1 MSASPHRRPAGRR
14 RLALA
19 GAATLVAAGLG
30 AVPLVVKAGAV
41 APADLAH
48 GVLPARDGWAA
59 SGSGTTGGRAAAA
72 ARVFTVSTR
81 AELARALAA
90 GPADAPRIVRV
101 KGLIDASTDDSG
113 KPQSCADYAAGTG
126 YSLDSYLKAYDPAVW
141 GRTKVPSGAQE
152 NARRAAQ
159 ARQAARMV
167 FTVPART
174 TVIGVPG
181 TGAGI
186 TGGSLVV
193 KNADNVIIRNLSLTD
208 VRDCFPQWDP
218 TDGSTGNWNSAYDAV
233 SLRGAT
239 HVWVDHN
246 SFSDLP
252 HPDSAEPVRFGR
264 HYQVHDGALD
274 ITNASDLVTV
284 GYNRFANHDKT
295 MLIGSSDQDTKLRVT
310 LHHNVFQGVV
320 QRAPLARVGRIH
332 LYDNFYDTTASE
344 GYAHSYSVNSRAGA
358 QVVAQN
364 NHWKLSSDRKA
375 SQLFSG
381 DGTGAIAGSGNLVG
395 GAAVDLVAAYNAA
408 NPGRKIKTT
417 VGWKPTLTAGLEPA
431 AGLPKKLAVQAGA
444 GVLTETEG
452 KGPTPS
458 GPAPSA
464 PTPSAPTPS
473 GPAPSRPA
481 GGRTLT
487 VAADGS
493 AAHRSVQA
501 AVDAATAGDT
511 VLVARGTYRETVHV
525 PASKHGLTLKG
536 ATGNA
541 EDVVITY
548 DNASGT
554 PKPGG
559 GTYGTAGSA
568 TATFSANDITVTGV
582 TVENTWQRSAHPGL
596 KDTQAVA
603 LNASGDRQ
611 KYVNSRF
618 IGHQDTVLN
627 WAPSA
632 TGQYRQYFRH
642 CFVAGDVDFV
652 FGNATA
658 VYDRV
663 NITLRDRGAAAGGHN
678 GYLAAPNTDSAKRY
692 GILITDS
699 TISSPAQPR
708 TYYLGRPWHTGP
720 SAVGQLVIRNT
731 SLPAAVKTQGPW
743 TDMGGFSWKSA
754 RFAEYAN
761 TGPGAGTGAGRPQL
775 GPDQAASHTARTY
788 LAGTDGW
795 NPTA

>member
-1 MSASPHRRPAGRR
+1 MSASPHRRPTARR
-14 RLALA
+14 RLALVA
-19 GAATLVAAGLG
+19 VATAAAAGLG
-30 AVPLVVKAGAV
+30 AVPLVMNADAS
-41 APADLAH
+41 AATDLAH

-81 AELARALAA
+81 AELAKALAA

-101 KGLIDASTDDSG
+101 KGLIDANTDDSG
-113 KPQSCADYAAGTG
+113 KPQSCADHAAGTG

-141 GRTKVPSGAQE
+141 GRAKVPSGAQE

-174 TVIGVPG
+174 TVVGVPG

-193 KNADNVIIRNLSLTD
+193 KNSDNVIIRNLSLTD

-246 SFSDLP
+246 SFSDAP
-252 HPDSAEPVRFGR
+252 HPDSANPVRFGR
-264 HYQVHDGALD
+264 EYQVHDGALD

-284 GYNRFANHDKT
+284 GYNTFSNHDKT
-295 MLIGSSDQDTKLRVT
+295 MLIGSSDKDTKLRVT
-310 LHHNVFQGVV
+310 LHHNVFRGIV

-332 LYDNFYDTTASE
+332 LYDNYYDTTKAD

-364 NHWKLSSDRKA
+364 NHWKLSPDRKT
-375 SQLFSG
+375 SQLLSG
-381 DGTGAIAGSGNLVG
+381 DGTGAVAGSGNLVD
-395 GAAVDLVAAYNAA
+395 GAPVDLVAAHNSA
-408 NPGRKIKTT
+408 NPGKKIKAT
-417 VGWKPTLTAGLEPA
+417 VDWRPTLTAGLEPA
-431 AGLPKKLAVQAGA
+431 AGLPAKLAAKAGA
-444 GVLTETEG
+444 GVLTETGG
-452 KGPTPS
+452 KAA
-458 GPAPSA
+458 PAPS
-464 PTPSAPTPS
+464 
-473 GPAPSRPA
+473 GPA
-481 GGRTLT
+481 GGRTLK

-493 AAHRSVQA
+493 AAHRTVQA

-511 VLVARGTYRETVHV
+511 VLVSRGTYRETVNV

-554 PKPGG
+554 PKPDG

-568 TATFSANDITVTGV
+568 TATFSANDVTVTGV
-582 TVENTWQRSAHPGL
+582 TIQNTWERSAHPDIR
-596 KDTQAVA
+596 DTQAVA
-603 LNASGDRQ
+603 VNATGDRQ
-611 KYVNSRF
+611 KYLDSRF

-627 WAPSA
+627 WAPTA

-642 CFVAGDVDFV
+642 CFIAGDVDFV

-663 NITLRDRGAAAGGHN
+663 NITLRDRGAAAGGNN
-678 GYLAAPNTDSAKRY
+678 GYLAAPNTDAAKTY

-699 TISSPAQPR
+699 TISSPARPG
-708 TYYLGRPWHTGP
+708 TYYLGRPWHPGA
-720 SAVGQLVIRNT
+720 SAVGRLVIRNT
-731 SLPAAVKTQGPW
+731 SLPAAVKTEGPW

-761 TGPGAGTGAGRPQL
+761 TGPGAGTGANRPQL
-775 GPDQAASHTARTY
+775 SSAQAAAHTARAY

-795 NPTA
+795 NPTG

>member
-1 MSASPHRRPAGRR
+1 MTASAHRRLTGRR

-30 AVPLVVKAGAV
+30 AVPLVAKADAV

-48 GVLPARDGWAA
+48 GVPAARDGWAA
-59 SGSGTTGGRAAAA
+59 SGSGTTGGRAADAA
-72 ARVFTVSTR
+72 HVFTVSTR
-81 AELARALAA
+81 AELVRALAA
-90 GPADAPRIVRV
+90 SPAGAPRIVRV
-101 KGLIDASTDDSG
+101 KGLIDADTDDSG
-113 KPQSCADYAAGTG
+113 KPQSCADHAAGTG

-141 GRTKVPSGAQE
+141 GRAKVPSGTQE

-174 TVIGVPG
+174 TLIGVPG

-246 SFSDLP
+246 SFSDAP
-252 HPDSAEPVRFGR
+252 HPDSANPVRFGR
-264 HYQVHDGALD
+264 EYQVHDGALD

-284 GYNRFANHDKT
+284 GYNTFSNHDKT
-295 MLIGSSDQDTKLRVT
+295 MLIGSSDKDTKLRVT
-310 LHHNVFQGVV
+310 LHHNVFRGIV
-320 QRAPLARVGRIH
+320 QRAPLARVGQIH
-332 LYDNFYDTTASE
+332 LYDNYYDTTASE

-364 NHWKLSSDRKA
+364 NYWKLSSDRKI
-375 SQLFSG
+375 SQLLSG

-395 GAAVDLVAAYNAA
+395 GAPVDLVAAHNSAD
-408 NPGRKIKTT
+408 PGKKIKTT
-417 VGWKPTLTAGLEPA
+417 VGWRPTLTAGLEPA
-431 AGLPKKLAVQAGA
+431 AGLPAKLTGRAGKAGA
-444 GVLTETEG
+444 GVLTETGG
-452 KGPTPS
+452 K

-464 PTPSAPTPS
+464 PTPS
-473 GPAPSRPA
+473 GPA

-501 AVDAATAGDT
+501 AVDAASAGDT
-511 VLVARGTYRETVHV
+511 VLVSRGTYRETVNV

-582 TVENTWQRSAHPGL
+582 TVENTWERSAHPDVR
-596 KDTQAVA
+596 DTQAVA
-603 LNASGDRQ
+603 VNASGDRQ
-611 KYVNSRF
+611 KYLNSRF

-627 WAPSA
+627 WAPTA

-642 CFVAGDVDFV
+642 CFIAGDVDFV

-658 VYDRV
+658 VYDHV
-663 NITLRDRGAAAGGHN
+663 NITLRDRGAAAGGLG
-678 GYLAAPNTDSAKRY
+678 GYLAAPNTDAAKPY

-699 TISSPAQPR
+699 TISSPARPG
-708 TYYLGRPWHTGP
+708 TYYLGRPWHPGA

-731 SLPAAVKTQGPW
+731 SLPAAVKTEGPW

-761 TGPGAGTGAGRPQL
+761 TGPGAGTGANRPQL
-775 GPDQAASHTARTY
+775 APDRAAAHTARAY

-795 NPTA
+795 NPTD

>member
-1 MSASPHRRPAGRR
+1 MSASPHRRPTARR

-19 GAATLVAAGLG
+19 GAATVVAAGLG
-30 AVPLVVKAGAV
+30 AVPLIVHAGAA
-41 APADLAH
+41 APPGLDR

-59 SGSGTTGGRAAAA
+59 SGAGTTGGRAADA

-81 AELARALAA
+81 AALAKALTA
-90 GPADAPRIVRV
+90 GPAGAPRIIRV
-101 KGLIDASTDDSG
+101 KGMIDANTDDSG
-113 KPQSCADYAAGTG
+113 RPLTCDDYAKDTG
-126 YSLDSYLKAYDPAVW
+126 YSLDAYLRAYDPGTW
-141 GRTKVPSGAQE
+141 GRTRLPAGPQE
-152 NARRAAQ
+152 NARKAAQ

-218 TDGSTGNWNSAYDAV
+218 TDGSTGNWNSAHDAV

-246 SFSDLP
+246 SFSDSP
-252 HPDSAEPVRFGR
+252 HHDAASPSHFGR
-264 HYQVHDGALD
+264 KYQVHDGALD

-284 GYNRFANHDKT
+284 GYNTFAAHDKT
-295 MLIGSSDQDTKLRVT
+295 MLIGSSDEDTKLRVT
-310 LHHNVFQGVV
+310 LHHNVFRGVV

-332 LYDNFYDTTASE
+332 LYDNLYDTAERE
-344 GYAHSYSVNSRAGA
+344 GYAHSYSISSRAGA
-358 QVVAQN
+358 QVVAEN
-364 NHWKLSSDRKA
+364 NHWRLSPDREV
-375 SQLFSG
+375 SQLLVG
-381 DGTGAIAGSGNLVG
+381 DGTGAVAGRGNLVDG
-395 GAAVDLVAAYNAA
+395 KPADPVAAYNAA
-408 NPGRKIKTT
+408 RPGKKIKTSVSWT
-417 VGWKPTLTAGLEPA
+417 PTLSAGLEPA
-431 AGLPKKLAVQAGA
+431 AGLPAKLAAKAGA
-444 GVLTETEG
+444 GVLTETG
-452 KGPTPS
+452 SAPA
-458 GPAPSA
+458 PAPSA
-464 PTPSAPTPS
+464 PRPSPS
-473 GPAPSRPA
+473 VPAPSGA
-481 GGRTLT
+481 VGRTLT

-493 AAHRSVQA
+493 ARYRSVQS
-501 AVDAATAGDT
+501 AVDAAAPGDT
-511 VLVARGTYRETVHV
+511 VLVARGTYRETVDV
-525 PASKHGLTLKG
+525 PAAKHGLTLKG

-568 TATFSANDITVTGV
+568 TASFAANDLTVTGV
-582 TVENTWQRSAHPGL
+582 TVQNTWERSAHPGTR
-596 KDTQAVA
+596 DTQAVA
-603 LNASGDRQ
+603 VNASGDRQ
-611 KYVNSRF
+611 QYLNARF

-627 WAPSA
+627 WAPRA
-632 TGQYRQYFRH
+632 TGRYRQYFRH
-642 CFVAGDVDFV
+642 CFIAGDVDFV

-663 NITLRDRGAAAGGHN
+663 NITLRDRGAAPGGTN
-678 GYLAAPNTDSAKRY
+678 GYLAAPNTDAAQPY

-699 TISSPAQPR
+699 TVSSPAAAG
-708 TYYLGRPWHTGP
+708 TYFLGRPWHPGA
-720 SAVGQLVIRNT
+720 SAVGRLVIRGT
-731 SLPAAVKTQGPW
+731 SLPAAVKSATPW
-743 TDMGGFSWKSA
+743 TDMGGFSWRSA

-761 TGPGAGTGAGRPQL
+761 TGPGAGTGPDRPQL
-775 GPDQAASHTARTY
+775 TAGQAAGHTARTY
-788 LAGTDGW
+788 LAGADGW
-795 NPTA
+795 NPVG

>member
-1 MSASPHRRPAGRR
+1 MSAAPHRRPTGRR

-19 GAATLVAAGLG
+19 GAGTLVAAGLG
-30 AVPLVVKAGAV
+30 AVPLVVKADAV

-59 SGSGTTGGRAAAA
+59 SGSGTTGGSAADAA
-72 ARVFTVSTR
+72 QVFTVSTR

-90 GPADAPRIVRV
+90 GPAGAPRIVRV
-101 KGLIDASTDDSG
+101 KGLIDANTDDSG
-113 KPQSCADYAAGTG
+113 KPQSCADHAAGTG

-141 GRTKVPSGAQE
+141 GRAKVPSGAQE
-152 NARRAAQ
+152 DARRAAQ

-246 SFSDLP
+246 TFSDAP
-252 HPDSAEPVRFGR
+252 HPDSANPVRFGR
-264 HYQVHDGALD
+264 EYQVHDGALD
-274 ITNASDLVTV
+274 ITNSSDLVTV
-284 GYNRFANHDKT
+284 GYNTFSNHDKT
-295 MLIGSSDQDTKLRVT
+295 MLIGSSDKDTKLRVT
-310 LHHNVFQGVV
+310 LHHNVFRGIV
-320 QRAPLARVGRIH
+320 QRAPLARVGQIH
-332 LYDNFYDTTASE
+332 LYDNYYDTTESE

-364 NHWKLSSDRKA
+364 NYWKLSPDRKT
-375 SQLFSG
+375 SQLLSG

-395 GAAVDLVAAYNAA
+395 GAPVDLVAAHNSA
-408 NPGRKIKTT
+408 NPGKKIKTA
-417 VGWKPTLTAGLEPA
+417 VGWRPTLTAGLEPA
-431 AGLPKKLAVQAGA
+431 AGLPAKLAAKAGA
-444 GVLTETEG
+444 GVLTETGG
-452 KGPTPS
+452 KAA
-458 GPAPSA
+458 PAPS
-464 PTPSAPTPS
+464 
-473 GPAPSRPA
+473 GPA

-511 VLVARGTYRETVHV
+511 VLVSRGTYRETVNV

-582 TVENTWQRSAHPGL
+582 TVENTWERSAHPDVR
-596 KDTQAVA
+596 DTQAVA
-603 LNASGDRQ
+603 VNASGDRQ
-611 KYVNSRF
+611 RYLNSRF

-642 CFVAGDVDFV
+642 CFIAGDVDFV

-658 VYDRV
+658 VYDQV

-678 GYLAAPNTDSAKRY
+678 GYLAAPNTDAAKPY

-699 TISSPAQPR
+699 TISSPARPG
-708 TYYLGRPWHTGP
+708 TYYLGRPWHPGP

-731 SLPAAVKTQGPW
+731 SLPAAVKTEGPW

-761 TGPGAGTGAGRPQL
+761 TGPGAGTGANRPQL
-775 GPDQAASHTARTY
+775 APDRATAHTARAY
-788 LAGTDGW
+788 LAGTDDW
-795 NPTA
+795 NPTD

>member
-1 MSASPHRRPAGRR
+1 MSASPHRRPTGRR

-30 AVPLVVKAGAV
+30 AVPLVVRADAV

-59 SGSGTTGGRAAAA
+59 SGSGTIGGRAADTAH
-72 ARVFTVSTR
+72 VFTVSTR
-81 AELARALAA
+81 AELVRALSA
-90 GPADAPRIVRV
+90 GPAGAPRIIRV
-101 KGLIDASTDDSG
+101 KGLIHADADDSG
-113 KPQSCADYAAGTG
+113 KPQSCADHAAGTG

-141 GRTKVPSGAQE
+141 GRAKVPSGAQE
-152 NARRAAQ
+152 DARKAAQ

-246 SFSDLP
+246 SFSDAP
-252 HPDSAEPVRFGR
+252 HPDAANPVRFGR
-264 HYQVHDGALD
+264 EYQVHDGALD

-284 GYNRFANHDKT
+284 GYNMFSNHDKT
-295 MLIGSSDQDTKLRVT
+295 MLIGSSDKDTGLRVT
-310 LHHNVFQGVV
+310 LHHNVFRGIV

-332 LYDNFYDTTASE
+332 LYDNYYDTTPSE

-364 NHWKLSSDRKA
+364 NYWKLSSDRKT
-375 SQLFSG
+375 SQLLTG

-395 GAAVDLVAAYNAA
+395 GAPVDLVAAHNAA
-408 NPGRKIKTT
+408 GSGKKIKTA
-417 VGWKPTLTAGLEPA
+417 VDWRPTLTAGLEPA
-431 AGLPKKLAVQAGA
+431 AGLPAKLAGTPGKPGKAGA
-444 GVLTETEG
+444 GVLTETGG
-452 KGPTPS
+452 K

-464 PTPSAPTPS
+464 PAPSAPAPS
-473 GPAPSRPA
+473 GRA

-511 VLVARGTYRETVHV
+511 VLVARGTYRETVNV
-525 PASKHGLTLKG
+525 PASKGGLTLKG

-568 TATFSANDITVTGV
+568 TATFAANDITVTGV
-582 TVENTWQRSAHPGL
+582 TVENTWERSAHPDV

-611 KYVNSRF
+611 KYLNSRF

-642 CFVAGDVDFV
+642 CFIAGDVDFV

-658 VYDRV
+658 VYDHV
-663 NITLRDRGAAAGGHN
+663 NITLRDRGAAAGGLG
-678 GYLAAPNTDSAKRY
+678 GYLAAPNTDAAKPY

-699 TISSPAQPR
+699 TISSPARPG
-708 TYYLGRPWHTGP
+708 TYYLGRPWHPGA

-731 SLPAAVKTQGPW
+731 SLPAAVKTEGPW

-761 TGPGAGTGAGRPQL
+761 TGPGAGTGANRPQL
-775 GPDQAASHTARTY
+775 GADRAAVHTARAY

-795 NPTA
+795 NPTG

>member
-1 MSASPHRRPAGRR
+1 MSASPHRRPTGRR
-14 RLALA
+14 RLALV
-19 GAATLVAAGLG
+19 GAAALVAAGLG
-30 AVPLVVKAGAV
+30 AVPLVVKADAV

-101 KGLIDASTDDSG
+101 KGLIDAGTDDSG

-126 YSLDSYLKAYDPAVW
+126 YSLDAYLKAYDPAVW

-152 NARRAAQ
+152 NARRTAQ

-246 SFSDLP
+246 SFSDAP
-252 HPDSAEPVRFGR
+252 HPDSANPVRFGR
-264 HYQVHDGALD
+264 EYQVHDGALD

-284 GYNRFANHDKT
+284 GYNTFRNHDKT
-295 MLIGSSDQDTKLRVT
+295 MLIGSSDKDTKLRVT
-310 LHHNVFQGVV
+310 LHHNVFQGIV
-320 QRAPLARVGRIH
+320 QRAPLARVGQIH
-332 LYDNFYDTTASE
+332 LYDNYYDTTASE
-344 GYAHSYSVNSRAGA
+344 GYTHSYSVNSRAGA

-364 NHWKLSSDRKA
+364 NHWKLSSDRKT

-381 DGTGAIAGSGNLVG
+381 DGTGAVAGSGNLVDG
-395 GAAVDLVAAYNAA
+395 VPVDLVAAHNSA
-408 NPGRKIKTT
+408 NPGKKIKTT
-417 VGWKPTLTAGLEPA
+417 VGWRPTLTAGLEPA
-431 AGLPKKLAVQAGA
+431 AGLPAKLAAEAGA
-444 GVLTETEG
+444 GVLTETGG
-452 KGPTPS
+452 KGPAPTRPAPT
-458 GPAPSA
+458 GPAP
-464 PTPSAPTPS
+464 T
-473 GPAPSRPA
+473 GPV

-511 VLVARGTYRETVHV
+511 VLVARGTYRETVNV
-525 PASKHGLTLKG
+525 PNSKHGLTLKG

-568 TATFSANDITVTGV
+568 TATFSANDITVTGI
-582 TVENTWQRSAHPGL
+582 TVENTWERSAHPDVR
-596 KDTQAVA
+596 DTQAVA
-603 LNASGDRQ
+603 VNASGDRQ
-611 KYVNSRF
+611 RYLNSRF

-642 CFVAGDVDFV
+642 CFIAGDVDFV

-658 VYDRV
+658 VYDHV
-663 NITLRDRGAAAGGHN
+663 NITLRDRGAAAGGLG
-678 GYLAAPNTDSAKRY
+678 GYLAAPNTDVAKPY

-699 TISSPAQPR
+699 TISSPARPG
-708 TYYLGRPWHTGP
+708 TYYLGRPWHPGA

-731 SLPAAVKTQGPW
+731 SLPAAVKTDGPW

-761 TGPGAGTGAGRPQL
+761 TGPGAGTGANRPQL
-775 GPDQAASHTARTY
+775 GPDRAATHTARAY

-795 NPTA
+795 NPTG

>member
-1 MSASPHRRPAGRR
+1 MSASPHRRPTGRR

-30 AVPLVVKAGAV
+30 AVPLVVKADAV

-59 SGSGTTGGRAAAA
+59 SGSGTTGGRAAPAT
-72 ARVFTVSTR
+72 RVFTVSTR

-101 KGLIDASTDDSG
+101 KGLIDAGTDDSG

-141 GRTKVPSGAQE
+141 GRAKVPSGAQE

-218 TDGSTGNWNSAYDAV
+218 TDGSAGNWNSAYDAV

-246 SFSDLP
+246 SFSDAP
-252 HPDSAEPVRFGR
+252 HPDSANPVRFGR
-264 HYQVHDGALD
+264 EYQVHDGALD

-284 GYNRFANHDKT
+284 GYNTFSNHDKT
-295 MLIGSSDQDTKLRVT
+295 MLIGSSDKDTKLRVT
-310 LHHNVFQGVV
+310 LHHNVFRGIV
-320 QRAPLARVGRIH
+320 QRAPLARVGQIH
-332 LYDNFYDTTASE
+332 PYDNYYDTTASE

-358 QVVAQN
+358 RVVAQN
-364 NHWKLSSDRKA
+364 NYWKLSSDRKA
-375 SQLFSG
+375 SQLLSG

-395 GAAVDLVAAYNAA
+395 GAPVDLVAVHNSA
-408 NPGRKIKTT
+408 NPGKKIKTA
-417 VGWKPTLTAGLEPA
+417 VGWRPTLTAGLEPA
-431 AGLPKKLAVQAGA
+431 AGLPAKLAAKAGA
-444 GVLTETEG
+444 GVLTETGG
-452 KGPTPS
+452 KAA
-458 GPAPSA
+458 PAPS
-464 PTPSAPTPS
+464 
-473 GPAPSRPA
+473 GPA

-511 VLVARGTYRETVHV
+511 VLVARGTYRETVNV
-525 PASKHGLTLKG
+525 PASKHGLILKG

-554 PKPGG
+554 PKPGDG
-559 GTYGTAGSA
+559 MYGTAGSA
-568 TATFSANDITVTGV
+568 TATFSA
-582 TVENTWQRSAHPGL
+582 
-596 KDTQAVA
+596 
-603 LNASGDRQ
+603 
-611 KYVNSRF
+611 
-618 IGHQDTVLN
+618 
-627 WAPSA
+627 
-632 TGQYRQYFRH
+632 
-642 CFVAGDVDFV
+642 V

-658 VYDRV
+658 VYDHV
-663 NITLRDRGAAAGGHN
+663 NITLRDRGAAAGGQ
-678 GYLAAPNTDSAKRY
+678 GGCLAAPSTDAATLY

-699 TISSPAQPR
+699 TISSPARPG
-708 TYYLGRPWHTGP
+708 TYHLGRPWHPGA
-720 SAVGQLVIRNT
+720 SAVGQLVIRKSN
-731 SLPAAVKTQGPW
+731 LPAAVKTEGPW
-743 TDMGGFSWKSA
+743 TDMGGFSWTSA

-761 TGPGAGTGAGRPQL
+761 TGPGPGAGANRPQL
-775 GPDQAASHTARTY
+775 GPDHAAAHTARAH

-795 NPTA
+795 NPTG

>member
-1 MSASPHRRPAGRR
+1 MSASPHRRPVGRR
-14 RLALA
+14 RLALV
-19 GAATLVAAGLG
+19 AAAALVAAGLG
-30 AVPLVVKAGAV
+30 AVPLVVKADAV

-101 KGLIDASTDDSG
+101 KGLIDAGTDDNG

-126 YSLDSYLKAYDPAVW
+126 YSLDAYLKAYDPAVW

-246 SFSDLP
+246 SFSDDP
-252 HPDSAEPVRFGR
+252 HPDSGNPVRFGR
-264 HYQVHDGALD
+264 EYQVHDGALD

-284 GYNRFANHDKT
+284 GYNTFANHDKT
-295 MLIGSSDQDTKLRVT
+295 MLIGSSDKDTKLRVT
-310 LHHNVFQGVV
+310 LHHNVFRGIV
-320 QRAPLARVGRIH
+320 QRAPLARVGQIH
-332 LYDNFYDTTASE
+332 LYDNSYDTTESE
-344 GYAHSYSVNSRAGA
+344 GYEHSYSINSRAGA

-364 NHWKLSSDRKA
+364 NHWKLSSDRKT
-375 SQLFSG
+375 SDLLSG
-381 DGTGAIAGSGNLVG
+381 DGTGAIAGSGNLVD
-395 GAAVDLVAAYNAA
+395 GALVDLVAAHNSA
-408 NPGRKIKTT
+408 NPKKKIKTT
-417 VGWKPTLTAGLEPA
+417 VDWRPTLTAGLEPA
-431 AGLPKKLAVQAGA
+431 AGLPAKLAAKAGA
-444 GVLTETEG
+444 GILTETGG
-452 KGPTPS
+452 KAA
-458 GPAPSA
+458 PAPS
-464 PTPSAPTPS
+464 
-473 GPAPSRPA
+473 GPA

-493 AAHRSVQA
+493 AAHRTVQS
-501 AVDAATAGDT
+501 AVDAATTGDT
-511 VLVARGTYRETVHV
+511 VLVARGTYRETVNV

-568 TATFSANDITVTGV
+568 TATFSANDLTVTGV
-582 TVENTWQRSAHPGL
+582 TFENTWQRAAHPEVQ
-596 KDTQAVA
+596 DTQAVA
-603 LNASGDRQ
+603 VNASGDRQ
-611 KYVNSRF
+611 KYLNSRF
-618 IGHQDTVLN
+618 LGHQDTVLN

-642 CFVAGDVDFV
+642 CFIAGDVDFL

-658 VYDRV
+658 VYDHV
-663 NITLRDRGAAAGGHN
+663 NITLRDRGTAAGGTG
-678 GYLAAPNTDSAKRY
+678 GYLAAPNTDAAKPY

-699 TISSPAQPR
+699 TISSPARPG
-708 TYYLGRPWHTGP
+708 TYYLGRPWHPGA

-731 SLPAAVKTQGPW
+731 SLPAAVKTEGPW

-761 TGPGAGTGAGRPQL
+761 TGPGAGSGANRPQL
-775 GPDQAASHTARTY
+775 SPERAAAHTARAY

-795 NPTA
+795 NPTG

>member
-1 MSASPHRRPAGRR
+1 MSASPHRRPTGRR
-14 RLALA
+14 RLALV

-30 AVPLVVKAGAV
+30 AVPLVVTADAV
-41 APADLAH
+41 VPADLAH
-48 GVLPARDGWAA
+48 EVLPVRDGWAA

-81 AELARALAA
+81 AELAKALAA

-101 KGLIDASTDDSG
+101 KGLIDAGTDDSG
-113 KPQSCADYAAGTG
+113 RPQSCADYAAGTG

-141 GRTKVPSGAQE
+141 GRAKVPSGAQE

-246 SFSDLP
+246 SFSDDP
-252 HPDSAEPVRFGR
+252 HPDSGNPVRFGR
-264 HYQVHDGALD
+264 EYQVHDGALD

-284 GYNRFANHDKT
+284 GYNTFSNHDKT
-295 MLIGSSDQDTKLRVT
+295 MLIGSSDKDTKLRVT
-310 LHHNVFQGVV
+310 LHHNVFRGIV

-332 LYDNFYDTTASE
+332 LYDNFYDTTESE

-364 NHWKLSSDRKA
+364 NHWKLSSDRKT
-375 SQLFSG
+375 SQLLGG

-395 GAAVDLVAAYNAA
+395 GAPVDLVAAHNSA
-408 NPGRKIKTT
+408 NPGKKIKTT
-417 VGWKPTLTAGLEPA
+417 VDWRPTLTAGLEPA
-431 AGLPKKLAVQAGA
+431 AGLPAKLAAKAGA
-444 GVLTETEG
+444 GVLAETGG
-452 KGPTPS
+452 KQAAPS
-458 GPAPSA
+458 G
-464 PTPSAPTPS
+464 
-473 GPAPSRPA
+473 PA

-511 VLVARGTYRETVHV
+511 VLVARGTYRETVNV

-582 TVENTWQRSAHPGL
+582 TLENTWERSAHPDVR
-596 KDTQAVA
+596 DTQAVA
-603 LNASGDRQ
+603 VNASGDRQ
-611 KYVNSRF
+611 QYLNSRF
-618 IGHQDTVLN
+618 VGHQDTVLN

-642 CFVAGDVDFV
+642 CFIAGDVDFV

-658 VYDRV
+658 VYDHV
-663 NITLRDRGAAAGGHN
+663 NITLRDRGAEAGGLG
-678 GYLAAPNTDSAKRY
+678 GYLAAPNTDAAKPY

-699 TISSPAQPR
+699 TIGSPARPG
-708 TYYLGRPWHTGP
+708 TYYLGRPWHPGP
-720 SAVGQLVIRNT
+720 SAVGRLVIRNT
-731 SLPAAVKTQGPW
+731 SLPAAVKTEGPW

-761 TGPGAGTGAGRPQL
+761 TGPGAGTGANRPQL
-775 GPDQAASHTARTY
+775 GADQAAAHTARAY

-795 NPTA
+795 NPTD

>member
-1 MSASPHRRPAGRR
+1 MSASPHRRPTRRR
-14 RLALA
+14 RLVLV

-30 AVPLVVKAGAV
+30 AVPLVVKADAV

-59 SGSGTTGGRAAAA
+59 NGSGTTGGRAAAA

-101 KGLIDASTDDSG
+101 KGLIDANTDDSG
-113 KPQSCADYAAGTG
+113 KPQSCGDYAAGTG

-141 GRTKVPSGAQE
+141 GRAKVPSGAQE
-152 NARRAAQ
+152 NARRTAQ

-167 FTVPART
+167 FTVPAQT

-186 TGGSLVV
+186 TGGSLMV
-193 KNADNVIIRNLSLTD
+193 KNVDNVIIRNLSLTD

-246 SFSDLP
+246 SFSDAP
-252 HPDSAEPVRFGR
+252 HPDSANPVRFGR
-264 HYQVHDGALD
+264 AYQVHDGALD

-284 GYNRFANHDKT
+284 GYNTFSNHDKT
-295 MLIGSSDQDTKLRVT
+295 MLIGSSDKDTKLRVT
-310 LHHNVFQGVV
+310 LHHNVFQGIV
-320 QRAPLARVGRIH
+320 QRAPLARVGQIH
-332 LYDNFYDTTASE
+332 LYDNYYDTTASE

-364 NHWKLSSDRKA
+364 NYWKLSSDRKT
-375 SQLFSG
+375 SQLLSG

-395 GAAVDLVAAYNAA
+395 GAPVDLVAAHNSA
-408 NPGRKIKTT
+408 NPGKKIKTT
-417 VGWKPTLTAGLEPA
+417 VGWRPTLTAGLEPA
-431 AGLPKKLAVQAGA
+431 AGLPAKLAGKAGA
-444 GVLTETEG
+444 GVLTETGG
-452 KGPTPS
+452 KAA
-458 GPAPSA
+458 PAPS
-464 PTPSAPTPS
+464 
-473 GPAPSRPA
+473 GPA

-511 VLVARGTYRETVHV
+511 VLVARGTYRETVNV

-554 PKPGG
+554 PKAGG

-582 TVENTWQRSAHPGL
+582 TVENTWERSAHPDVR
-596 KDTQAVA
+596 DTQAVA
-603 LNASGDRQ
+603 VNASGDRQ
-611 KYVNSRF
+611 KYLDSRF

-642 CFVAGDVDFV
+642 CFIAGDVDFV

-658 VYDRV
+658 VYDHV
-663 NITLRDRGAAAGGHN
+663 NITLLDRGAAAGGLG
-678 GYLAAPNTDSAKRY
+678 GYLAAPNTDAAKPY

-699 TISSPAQPR
+699 TISSPARPG
-708 TYYLGRPWHTGP
+708 TYYLGRPWHPGA

-731 SLPAAVKTQGPW
+731 SLPAAVKTEGPW

-761 TGPGAGTGAGRPQL
+761 TGPGAGAGANRPQL
-775 GPDQAASHTARTY
+775 GPDQAAAHTARAY

-795 NPTA
+795 DPTD

>member
-1 MSASPHRRPAGRR
+1 MHLVPRSHPHVRFPHRRATGRR
-14 RLALA
+14 RLVLA

-30 AVPLVVKAGAV
+30 AVPLVVKADAV

-59 SGSGTTGGRAAAA
+59 SGSGTTGGRDAAA

-81 AELARALAA
+81 AELAKALAA
-90 GPADAPRIVRV
+90 TPADAPRIVRV
-101 KGLIDASTDDSG
+101 KGLIDANTDDNG
-113 KPQSCADYAAGTG
+113 KRQNCADYAAGTG

-141 GRTKVPSGAQE
+141 GRTKLPSGAQE

-159 ARQAARMV
+159 AKQAARMV

-193 KNADNVIIRNLSLTD
+193 KNADNVIIRNLALTD

-252 HPDSAEPVRFGR
+252 HPDSADPVRFGR

-284 GYNRFANHDKT
+284 GYNRFAHHDKT

-332 LYDNFYDTTASE
+332 LYDNYYDTTASE

-358 QVVAQN
+358 QVIAQN
-364 NHWKLSSDRKA
+364 NHWKLSSDRKT

-395 GAAVDLVAAYNAA
+395 GAPADLVAAYNAA
-408 NPGRKIKTT
+408 HPGKKIKTT

-431 AGLPKKLAVQAGA
+431 AGLPKKLAATAGA
-444 GVLTETEG
+444 GVLTETG
-452 KGPTPS
+452 GQGPTPS
-458 GPAPSA
+458 ASAPSA
-464 PTPSAPTPS
+464 
-473 GPAPSRPA
+473 PAPSRPT

-493 AAHRSVQA
+493 AAHRSVQS
-501 AVDAATAGDT
+501 AVDAAAAGDT
-511 VLVARGTYRETVHV
+511 VLVARGTYRETVNV
-525 PASKHGLTLKG
+525 PASKRGLTLKG

-582 TVENTWQRSAHPGL
+582 TVENTWQRSAHPGV

-611 KYVNSRF
+611 QYLNSRF

-658 VYDRV
+658 VYDHV
-663 NITLRDRGAAAGGHN
+663 NITLRDRGAAAAATTATSPHRTPTRPSRTGSSSPTARS
-678 GYLAAPNTDSAKRY
+678 AAPPSPGPTTSAAPGTPVRAR
-692 GILITDS
+692 S
-699 TISSPAQPR
+699 ASWSSATRACPR
-708 TYYLGRPWHTGP
+708 P
-720 SAVGQLVIRNT
+720 
-731 SLPAAVKTQGPW
+731 
-743 TDMGGFSWKSA
+743 
-754 RFAEYAN
+754 
-761 TGPGAGTGAGRPQL
+761 
-775 GPDQAASHTARTY
+775 
-788 LAGTDGW
+788 
-795 NPTA
+795 

>member
-1 MSASPHRRPAGRR
+1 MSASPHRRPTGRR

-30 AVPLVVKAGAV
+30 AVPLVVKADAV

-59 SGSGTTGGRAAAA
+59 SGSGTTGGRAADAA
-72 ARVFTVSTR
+72 HVFTVSTR

-101 KGLIDASTDDSG
+101 KGLIDAGTDDNG
-113 KPQSCADYAAGTG
+113 KPQSCADHAAGTG
-126 YSLDSYLKAYDPAVW
+126 YALESYLKAYDPAVW
-141 GRTKVPSGAQE
+141 GRAKVPSGAQE
-152 NARRAAQ
+152 DARRAAQ

-246 SFSDLP
+246 SFSDAP
-252 HPDSAEPVRFGR
+252 HPDSANPVRFGR
-264 HYQVHDGALD
+264 EYQVHDGALD

-284 GYNRFANHDKT
+284 GYNTFSNHDKT
-295 MLIGSSDQDTKLRVT
+295 MLIGSSDKDTKLRVT
-310 LHHNVFQGVV
+310 LHHNVFRGIV
-320 QRAPLARVGRIH
+320 QRAPLARVGQIH
-332 LYDNFYDTTASE
+332 LYDNYYDTTASE
-344 GYAHSYSVNSRAGA
+344 GYAHSYSINSRAGA

-364 NHWKLSSDRKA
+364 NYWSLSSDRKT
-375 SQLFSG
+375 SQLLSG

-395 GAAVDLVAAYNAA
+395 GAPVDLVAAHNSAS
-408 NPGRKIKTT
+408 PGKKIKTT
-417 VGWKPTLTAGLEPA
+417 VDWRPTLTAGLEPA
-431 AGLPKKLAVQAGA
+431 AGLPAKLAGTAGKSGKAGA
-444 GVLTETEG
+444 GVLTETGG
-452 KGPTPS
+452 KAA
-458 GPAPSA
+458 PAPS
-464 PTPSAPTPS
+464 
-473 GPAPSRPA
+473 GPA

-501 AVDAATAGDT
+501 AIDAATAGDT
-511 VLVARGTYRETVHV
+511 VLVARGTYRETVNV

-536 ATGNA
+536 ATGHA

-568 TATFSANDITVTGV
+568 TATFSAHDITVTGV
-582 TVENTWQRSAHPGL
+582 TVENTWERSAHPDVR
-596 KDTQAVA
+596 DTQAVA
-603 LNASGDRQ
+603 VNASGDRQ
-611 KYVNSRF
+611 KYLNSRF

-642 CFVAGDVDFV
+642 CFIAGDVDFV

-658 VYDRV
+658 VYDHV
-663 NITLRDRGAAAGGHN
+663 NITLRDRGAVAGGLG
-678 GYLAAPNTDSAKRY
+678 GYLAAPNTDAAKPY

-699 TISSPAQPR
+699 TISSPARPG
-708 TYYLGRPWHTGP
+708 TYYLGRPWHPGA

-731 SLPAAVKTQGPW
+731 SLPAAVKTEGPW

-761 TGPGAGTGAGRPQL
+761 TGPGAGTGANRPQL
-775 GPDQAASHTARTY
+775 GADQAASHTARAY
-788 LAGTDGW
+788 LAGTDDW
-795 NPTA
+795 NPTD

>member
-1 MSASPHRRPAGRR
+1 M
-14 RLALA
+14 
-19 GAATLVAAGLG
+19 
-30 AVPLVVKAGAV
+30 

-59 SGSGTTGGRAAAA
+59 SGSGTTGGAAADA
-72 ARVFTVSTR
+72 AHVFTVSTR
-81 AELARALAA
+81 AELVRALSA
-90 GPADAPRIVRV
+90 GPAGAPRIIRV
-101 KGLIDASTDDSG
+101 KGLIHADADDSG
-113 KPQSCADYAAGTG
+113 KPQSCADHAAGTG

-141 GRTKVPSGAQE
+141 GRAKVPSGAQE
-152 NARRAAQ
+152 DARRAAQ

-246 SFSDLP
+246 SFSDAP
-252 HPDSAEPVRFGR
+252 HPDSANPVRFGR
-264 HYQVHDGALD
+264 EYQVHDGALD

-284 GYNRFANHDKT
+284 GYNSFSNHDKT
-295 MLIGSSDQDTKLRVT
+295 MLIGSSDKDTKLRVT
-310 LHHNVFQGVV
+310 LHHNVFRGIV
-320 QRAPLARVGRIH
+320 QRAPLARVGQIH
-332 LYDNFYDTTASE
+332 LYDNSYDTTPSE
-344 GYAHSYSVNSRAGA
+344 GYAHSYSINSRAGA

-364 NHWKLSSDRKA
+364 NHWKLSSDRKT
-375 SQLFSG
+375 SQLLTG

-395 GAAVDLVAAYNAA
+395 GAPVDLVAAHNSAG
-408 NPGRKIKTT
+408 PGKKIKTT
-417 VGWKPTLTAGLEPA
+417 VDWRPTLTAGLEPA
-431 AGLPKKLAVQAGA
+431 AGLPAKLAAKAGA
-444 GVLTETEG
+444 GILTETGG
-452 KGPTPS
+452 K
-458 GPAPSA
+458 AA
-464 PTPSAPTPS
+464 PTPSS
-473 GPAPSRPA
+473 PA

-511 VLVARGTYRETVHV
+511 VLVSRGTYRETVNV

-582 TVENTWQRSAHPGL
+582 TVENTWERSAHPDVR
-596 KDTQAVA
+596 DTQAVA
-603 LNASGDRQ
+603 VNASGDRQ
-611 KYVNSRF
+611 KYVDSRF

-642 CFVAGDVDFV
+642 CFIAGDVDFV

-658 VYDRV
+658 VYDQV

-678 GYLAAPNTDSAKRY
+678 GYLAAPNTYAAKPY

-699 TISSPAQPR
+699 TISSPARPG
-708 TYYLGRPWHTGP
+708 TYYLGRPWHPGP

-731 SLPAAVKTQGPW
+731 SLPAAVKTEGPW

-761 TGPGAGTGAGRPQL
+761 TGPGAGTGANRPQL
-775 GPDQAASHTARTY
+775 APDRAAAHTARAY
-788 LAGTDGW
+788 LAGTDDW
-795 NPTA
+795 NPTH

>member
-1 MSASPHRRPAGRR
+1 MSASSHRRRTGRR
-14 RLALA
+14 RLALVA
-19 GAATLVAAGLG
+19 VATLVAAGLG
-30 AVPLVVKAGAV
+30 AVPLVVKAGAA

-48 GVLPARDGWAA
+48 GVLPAGDGWAA

-101 KGLIDASTDDSG
+101 KGLIDADTDDSG

-126 YSLDSYLKAYDPAVW
+126 YSLDSYLKVYDPAVW
-141 GRTKVPSGAQE
+141 GRAKVPSGVQE

-218 TDGSTGNWNSAYDAV
+218 TDGSTGNWNSAYDAI

-246 SFSDLP
+246 SFSDAP
-252 HPDSAEPVRFGR
+252 HPDSANPVRFGR
-264 HYQVHDGALD
+264 EYQVHDGALD

-284 GYNRFANHDKT
+284 GYNTFSNHDKT

-310 LHHNVFQGVV
+310 LHHNVFRGIV

-332 LYDNFYDTTASE
+332 LYDNYYDTAPSE
-344 GYAHSYSVNSRAGA
+344 GYTHSYSINSRAGA

-364 NHWKLSSDRKA
+364 NHWKLSSDRKV
-375 SQLFSG
+375 SQLLGG

-395 GAAVDLVAAYNAA
+395 GAPVDLVAAHNSA
-408 NPGRKIKTT
+408 NPEKKIKTT
-417 VGWKPTLTAGLEPA
+417 VGWRPTLTAGLEPA
-431 AGLPKKLAVQAGA
+431 AGLPTKLAAKAGA
-444 GVLTETEG
+444 GVLTESGG
-452 KGPTPS
+452 KAAPS
-458 GPAPSA
+458 GPA
-464 PTPSAPTPS
+464 
-473 GPAPSRPA
+473 G

-487 VAADGS
+487 VAGDGS

-501 AVDAATAGDT
+501 AVDAAAAGDT
-511 VLVARGTYRETVHV
+511 VLVARGTYRETVNV
-525 PASKHGLTLKG
+525 PASKRGLTLKG

-541 EDVVITY
+541 EDVVITH

-582 TVENTWQRSAHPGL
+582 TVENTWERSAHPDVR
-596 KDTQAVA
+596 DTQAVA
-603 LNASGDRQ
+603 VNASGDRQ
-611 KYVNSRF
+611 KYLNSRF

-642 CFVAGDVDFV
+642 CFIAGDVDFL

-658 VYDRV
+658 VYDHV
-663 NITLRDRGAAAGGHN
+663 NITLRDRGAEAGGLG
-678 GYLAAPNTDSAKRY
+678 GYLAAPNTDAAKPY

-699 TISSPAQPR
+699 TISSPARPG
-708 TYYLGRPWHTGP
+708 TYYLGRPWHPGA

-731 SLPAAVKTQGPW
+731 SLPAAVKSDGPW

-761 TGPGAGTGAGRPQL
+761 TGPGAGAGANRPQL
-775 GPDQAASHTARTY
+775 APDGAAVHTARAY

-795 NPTA
+795 NPTG

>member
-1 MSASPHRRPAGRR
+1 MSASPHRRPTGRR

-30 AVPLVVKAGAV
+30 AVPLVVKADAV

-59 SGSGTTGGRAAAA
+59 SGSGTTGGAAADA
-72 ARVFTVSTR
+72 AHVFTVSTR
-81 AELARALAA
+81 AELVRALSA
-90 GPADAPRIVRV
+90 GPAGAPRIIRV
-101 KGLIDASTDDSG
+101 KGLIHADADDSG
-113 KPQSCADYAAGTG
+113 KPQSCADHAAGTG

-141 GRTKVPSGAQE
+141 GRAKVPSGAQE
-152 NARRAAQ
+152 DARRAAQ

-246 SFSDLP
+246 SFSDAP
-252 HPDSAEPVRFGR
+252 HPDSANPVRFGR
-264 HYQVHDGALD
+264 EYQVHDGALD

-284 GYNRFANHDKT
+284 GYNSFSNHDKT
-295 MLIGSSDQDTKLRVT
+295 MLIGSSDKDTKLRVT
-310 LHHNVFQGVV
+310 LHHNVFRGIV
-320 QRAPLARVGRIH
+320 QRAPLARVGQIH
-332 LYDNFYDTTASE
+332 LYDNSYDTTPSE
-344 GYAHSYSVNSRAGA
+344 GYAHSYSINSRAGA

-364 NHWKLSSDRKA
+364 NHWKLSSDRKT
-375 SQLFSG
+375 SQLLTG

-395 GAAVDLVAAYNAA
+395 GAPVDLVAAHNSAG
-408 NPGRKIKTT
+408 PGKKIKTT
-417 VGWKPTLTAGLEPA
+417 VDWRPTLTAGLEPA
-431 AGLPKKLAVQAGA
+431 AGLPAKLAAKAGA
-444 GVLTETEG
+444 GILTETGG
-452 KGPTPS
+452 K
-458 GPAPSA
+458 AA
-464 PTPSAPTPS
+464 PTPSS
-473 GPAPSRPA
+473 PA

-511 VLVARGTYRETVHV
+511 VLVSRGTYRETVNV

-582 TVENTWQRSAHPGL
+582 TVENTWERSAHPDVR
-596 KDTQAVA
+596 DTQAVA
-603 LNASGDRQ
+603 VNASGDRQ
-611 KYVNSRF
+611 KYVDSRF

-642 CFVAGDVDFV
+642 CFIAGDVDFV

-658 VYDRV
+658 VYDQV

-678 GYLAAPNTDSAKRY
+678 GYLAAPNTYAAKPY

-699 TISSPAQPR
+699 TISSPARPG
-708 TYYLGRPWHTGP
+708 TYYLGRPWHPGP

-731 SLPAAVKTQGPW
+731 SLPAAVKTEGPW

-761 TGPGAGTGAGRPQL
+761 TGPGAGTGANRPQL
-775 GPDQAASHTARTY
+775 APDRAAAHTARAY
-788 LAGTDGW
+788 LAGTDDW
-795 NPTA
+795 NPTH

>member
-1 MSASPHRRPAGRR
+1 MSASPHRRPTGRR
-14 RLALA
+14 RLALV
-19 GAATLVAAGLG
+19 GAAALVAAGLG
-30 AVPLVVKAGAV
+30 VIPLVVKAEAV

-59 SGSGTTGGRAAAA
+59 SGSGTTGGSAAAT

-81 AELARALAA
+81 AELVRALAA
-90 GPADAPRIVRV
+90 GPADAPRIVRI
-101 KGLIDASTDDSG
+101 KGLIDANTDDSG
-113 KPQSCADYAAGTG
+113 KPQGCAAYAAGTG

-141 GRTKVPSGAQE
+141 GRAKLPSGAQE
-152 NARRAAQ
+152 DARKAAQ

-193 KNADNVIIRNLSLTD
+193 KNADDVIIRNLSLTD

-246 SFSDLP
+246 SFSDAP
-252 HPDSAEPVRFGR
+252 NPDSKGQVRFGR
-264 HYQVHDGALD
+264 EYQVHDGALD

-284 GYNRFANHDKT
+284 GYNTFSDHDKT
-295 MLIGSSDQDTKLRVT
+295 MLIGSSDQDSKLRVT
-310 LHHNVFQGVV
+310 LHHNVFRGIV
-320 QRAPLARVGRIH
+320 QRAPLARVGQIH
-332 LYDNFYDTTASE
+332 LYDNHYDTTPSE
-344 GYAHSYSVNSRAGA
+344 GYAHSYSINSRAGA

-364 NHWKLSSDRKA
+364 NYWTLSSDRKT
-375 SQLFSG
+375 SQLVSG

-395 GAAVDLVAAYNAA
+395 GAPVDLVAVHNAA
-408 NPGRKIKTT
+408 DPGKKIKTT

-431 AGLPKKLAVQAGA
+431 AGLPAKLAASAGA
-444 GVLTETEG
+444 GILTETGG
-452 KGPTPS
+452 KAVP
-458 GPAPSA
+458 A
-464 PTPSAPTPS
+464 PTPTVPTPTAPTPT
-473 GPAPSRPA
+473 APTPTLPA
-481 GGRTLT
+481 GGRTVT

-493 AAHRSVQA
+493 ATHRSVQA
-501 AVDAATAGDT
+501 AVDAAAAGDT
-511 VLVARGTYRETVHV
+511 VLVARGTYRETVNV

-568 TATFSANDITVTGV
+568 TATFTANDITVTGV
-582 TVENTWQRSAHPGL
+582 TIQNTWERSAHPDVR
-596 KDTQAVA
+596 DTQAVA

-611 KYVNSRF
+611 KYLNSRF

-658 VYDRV
+658 VYDHV
-663 NITLRDRGAAAGGHN
+663 NITLRDRGAAAGGNN
-678 GYLAAPNTDSAKRY
+678 GYLAAPNTDAAKPY

-699 TISSPAQPR
+699 TISSPARPG
-708 TYYLGRPWHTGP
+708 TYYLGRPWHPGA

-731 SLPAAVKTQGPW
+731 SLPAAVKTGGPW

-761 TGPGAGTGAGRPQL
+761 TGPGAGSGANRPQL
-775 GPDQAASHTARTY
+775 GPDQATAHTARAY
-788 LAGTDGW
+788 LTGTDGW
-795 NPTA
+795 NPTG

>member
-1 MSASPHRRPAGRR
+1 M
-14 RLALA
+14 
-19 GAATLVAAGLG
+19 
-30 AVPLVVKAGAV
+30 PLVVKADAV

-48 GVLPARDGWAA
+48 DVLPARDGWAA
-59 SGSGTTGGRAAAA
+59 SGSGTTGGRAADAA
-72 ARVFTVSTR
+72 HVFTVSTR

-90 GPADAPRIVRV
+90 GPAGAPRIVRV
-101 KGLIDASTDDSG
+101 KGLIDAGTDDSG
-113 KPQSCADYAAGTG
+113 KPQSCADHAAGTG

-141 GRTKVPSGAQE
+141 GRAKVPSGAQE
-152 NARRAAQ
+152 DARRAAQ

-246 SFSDLP
+246 SFSDDP
-252 HPDSAEPVRFGR
+252 HPDSANPVRFGR
-264 HYQVHDGALD
+264 EYQVHDGALD

-284 GYNRFANHDKT
+284 GYNTFSNHDKT
-295 MLIGSSDQDTKLRVT
+295 MLIGSSDKDTKLRVT
-310 LHHNVFQGVV
+310 LHHNVFRGIV
-320 QRAPLARVGRIH
+320 QRAPLARVGQIH
-332 LYDNFYDTTASE
+332 LYDNYYDTTASE

-364 NHWKLSSDRKA
+364 NYWKLSPDRKT
-375 SQLFSG
+375 SQLLSG

-395 GAAVDLVAAYNAA
+395 GAPVDLVAAHNSAD
-408 NPGRKIKTT
+408 PGKKIKTT
-417 VGWKPTLTAGLEPA
+417 VDWRPTLTAGLEPA
-431 AGLPKKLAVQAGA
+431 AGLPAKLAAKAGA
-444 GVLTETEG
+444 GILTDTGG
-452 KGPTPS
+452 KAA
-458 GPAPSA
+458 PAPS
-464 PTPSAPTPS
+464 
-473 GPAPSRPA
+473 GPA

-511 VLVARGTYRETVHV
+511 VLVARGTYRETVNV
-525 PASKHGLTLKG
+525 PASKHALTLKG

-541 EDVVITY
+541 EDVVITH

-582 TVENTWQRSAHPGL
+582 TVENTWERSAHPDVR
-596 KDTQAVA
+596 DTQAVA
-603 LNASGDRQ
+603 VNASGDRQ
-611 KYVNSRF
+611 KYLNSRF

-642 CFVAGDVDFV
+642 CFIAGDVDFV

-658 VYDRV
+658 VYDQV
-663 NITLRDRGAAAGGHN
+663 NVTLRDRGAAAGGHI
-678 GYLAAPNTDSAKRY
+678 GYLAAPNTDAAKPY

-699 TISSPAQPR
+699 TISSPARPG
-708 TYYLGRPWHTGP
+708 TYYLGRPWHPGP

-731 SLPAAVKTQGPW
+731 SLPAALKTEGPW
-743 TDMGGFSWKSA
+743 TDMGASPGSRPGSPNTPTRA
-754 RFAEYAN
+754 PAPEPERTVPSSPR
-761 TGPGAGTGAGRPQL
+761 TGPQPTPPAPTWPAPTAGTRRTDGRHRA
-775 GPDQAASHTARTY
+775 DQARANRSVRTNARTDCY
-788 LAGTDGW
+788 A
-795 NPTA
+795 PAPA

>member
-1 MSASPHRRPAGRR
+1 MSASPHRRPTGRR

-30 AVPLVVKAGAV
+30 AVPLVVKADAV

-59 SGSGTTGGRAAAA
+59 SGSGTTGGAAADA
-72 ARVFTVSTR
+72 AHVFTVSTR
-81 AELARALAA
+81 AELVRALSA
-90 GPADAPRIVRV
+90 GPAGAPRIIRV
-101 KGLIDASTDDSG
+101 KGLIHADADDSG
-113 KPQSCADYAAGTG
+113 KPQSCADHAAGTG

-141 GRTKVPSGAQE
+141 GRAKVPSGAQE
-152 NARRAAQ
+152 HARRAAQ

-246 SFSDLP
+246 SFSDAP
-252 HPDSAEPVRFGR
+252 HPDSANPVRFGR
-264 HYQVHDGALD
+264 EYQVHDGALD

-284 GYNRFANHDKT
+284 GYNSFSNHDKT
-295 MLIGSSDQDTKLRVT
+295 MLIGSSDKDTKLRVT
-310 LHHNVFQGVV
+310 LHHNVFRGIV
-320 QRAPLARVGRIH
+320 QRAPLARVGQIH
-332 LYDNFYDTTASE
+332 LYDNSYDTTPSE
-344 GYAHSYSVNSRAGA
+344 GYAHSYSINSRAGA

-364 NHWKLSSDRKA
+364 NHWKLSSDRKT
-375 SQLFSG
+375 SQLLTG

-395 GAAVDLVAAYNAA
+395 GAPVDLVAAHNSAG
-408 NPGRKIKTT
+408 PGKKIKTT
-417 VGWKPTLTAGLEPA
+417 VDWRPTLTAGLEPA
-431 AGLPKKLAVQAGA
+431 AGLPAKLAAKAGA
-444 GVLTETEG
+444 GILTETGG
-452 KGPTPS
+452 K
-458 GPAPSA
+458 A
-464 PTPSAPTPS
+464 APTPS
-473 GPAPSRPA
+473 GPA

-511 VLVARGTYRETVHV
+511 VLVSRGTYRETVNV

-582 TVENTWQRSAHPGL
+582 TVENTWERSAHPDVR
-596 KDTQAVA
+596 DTQAVA
-603 LNASGDRQ
+603 VNASGDRQ
-611 KYVNSRF
+611 KYVDSRF

-642 CFVAGDVDFV
+642 CFIAGDVDFV

-658 VYDRV
+658 VYDQV

-678 GYLAAPNTDSAKRY
+678 GYLAAPNTDAAKPY

-699 TISSPAQPR
+699 TISSPARPG
-708 TYYLGRPWHTGP
+708 TYYLGRPWHPGP

-731 SLPAAVKTQGPW
+731 SLPAAVKTEGPW

-761 TGPGAGTGAGRPQL
+761 TGPGAGTGANRPQL
-775 GPDQAASHTARTY
+775 APDRAAAHTARAY
-788 LAGTDGW
+788 LAGTDDW
-795 NPTA
+795 NPTH

>member
-1 MSASPHRRPAGRR
+1 MSAAPHRRPTGRR

-30 AVPLVVKAGAV
+30 AVPLVVKADAV
-41 APADLAH
+41 ASADLAH

-59 SGSGTTGGRAAAA
+59 SGSGTTGGAAADA
-72 ARVFTVSTR
+72 AHVFTVSTR
-81 AELARALAA
+81 AELVRALSA
-90 GPADAPRIVRV
+90 GPAGAPRIIRV
-101 KGLIDASTDDSG
+101 KGLIHADADDSG
-113 KPQSCADYAAGTG
+113 KPQSCADHAAGTG

-141 GRTKVPSGAQE
+141 GRAKVPSGAQE
-152 NARRAAQ
+152 DARRAAQ

-246 SFSDLP
+246 SFSDAP
-252 HPDSAEPVRFGR
+252 HPDSANPVRVGR
-264 HYQVHDGALD
+264 EYQVHDGALD

-284 GYNRFANHDKT
+284 GYNTFSNHDKT
-295 MLIGSSDQDTKLRVT
+295 MLIGSGDKDTKLRVT
-310 LHHNVFQGVV
+310 LHHNVFRGIV
-320 QRAPLARVGRIH
+320 QRAPLARVGQIH
-332 LYDNFYDTTASE
+332 LYDNYYDTTESA
-344 GYAHSYSVNSRAGA
+344 GYTHSYSVNSRAGA

-364 NHWKLSSDRKA
+364 NYWKLSPDRKT
-375 SQLFSG
+375 SQLLSG

-395 GAAVDLVAAYNAA
+395 GAPVDLVSAHNSA
-408 NPGRKIKTT
+408 NPGKKIKTT
-417 VGWKPTLTAGLEPA
+417 VDWRPTLTAGLEPA
-431 AGLPKKLAVQAGA
+431 AGLPTKLAAKAGA
-444 GVLTETEG
+444 GILTETGG
-452 KGPTPS
+452 K
-458 GPAPSA
+458 A
-464 PTPSAPTPS
+464 APTPS
-473 GPAPSRPA
+473 GPA

-511 VLVARGTYRETVHV
+511 VLVSRGAYRETVNV

-582 TVENTWQRSAHPGL
+582 TVENAWERSAHPDVR
-596 KDTQAVA
+596 DTQAVA
-603 LNASGDRQ
+603 VNASGDRQ

-642 CFVAGDVDFV
+642 CFIAGDVDFV

-658 VYDRV
+658 VYDQV
-663 NITLRDRGAAAGGHN
+663 NITLRDRGAAAGALG
-678 GYLAAPNTDSAKRY
+678 GYLAAPNTDAAKQY

-699 TISSPAQPR
+699 TISSPARPG
-708 TYYLGRPWHTGP
+708 TYYLGRPWHPSP

-731 SLPAAVKTQGPW
+731 SLPAAVKTEGPW

-761 TGPGAGTGAGRPQL
+761 TGPGAGTGANRPQL
-775 GPDQAASHTARTY
+775 APDRAAAHTARAY
-788 LAGTDGW
+788 LAGTDDW
-795 NPTA
+795 NPTD

>member
-1 MSASPHRRPAGRR
+1 MSASPHRRPTGRR
-14 RLALA
+14 RLALV
-19 GAATLVAAGLG
+19 GAATLVAAALG
-30 AVPLVVKAGAV
+30 AVPLVVKADAV

-48 GVLPARDGWAA
+48 GALPARDGWAA
-59 SGSGTTGGRAAAA
+59 SGAGTTGGRAATAG
-72 ARVFTVSTR
+72 RVFTVSTR

-101 KGLIDASTDDSG
+101 KGLIDAGTDDGG
-113 KPQSCADYAAGTG
+113 KPQNCADYAAGTG

-141 GRTKVPSGAQE
+141 GRSKVPSGAQE

-159 ARQAARMV
+159 AKQAARMV

-239 HVWVDHN
+239 HVWLDHN
-246 SFSDLP
+246 SFSDVP
-252 HPDSAEPVRFGR
+252 HPDSANPVHFGR
-264 HYQVHDGALD
+264 EYQVHDGALD

-284 GYNRFANHDKT
+284 GYNTFSNHDKT
-295 MLIGSSDQDTKLRVT
+295 MLIGSSDKDTKLRVT
-310 LHHNVFQGVV
+310 LHHNVFRGIV
-320 QRAPLARVGRIH
+320 QRAPLARVGQIH
-332 LYDNFYDTTASE
+332 LYDNYYDTTESE
-344 GYAHSYSVNSRAGA
+344 GYAHSYSLNSRAGA

-364 NHWKLSSDRKA
+364 NYWKLSSDRKT
-375 SQLFSG
+375 SQLLSG
-381 DGTGAIAGSGNLVG
+381 DGTGAVAGSGNLVG
-395 GAAVDLVAAYNAA
+395 GAPVDLVAAHNSA
-408 NPGRKIKTT
+408 NPGKKIKTT

-431 AGLPKKLAVQAGA
+431 AGLPAKLAAKAGA
-444 GVLTETEG
+444 GVLTETGG
-452 KGPTPS
+452 K
-458 GPAPSA
+458 GPAPS
-464 PTPSAPTPS
+464 
-473 GPAPSRPA
+473 GPG

-493 AAHRSVQA
+493 AAHRTVQA

-511 VLVARGTYRETVHV
+511 VLVARGTYRETVNV

-536 ATGNA
+536 ATANA

-582 TVENTWQRSAHPGL
+582 TVENTWERSAHPDIR
-596 KDTQAVA
+596 DTQAVA
-603 LNASGDRQ
+603 VNASGDRQ
-611 KYVNSRF
+611 KYLNSRF

-642 CFVAGDVDFV
+642 CFIAGDVDFV

-658 VYDRV
+658 VYDHV
-663 NITLRDRGAAAGGHN
+663 NITLRDRGAAVGGLG
-678 GYLAAPNTDSAKRY
+678 GYLAAPNTDAAKPH

-699 TISSPAQPR
+699 TISSPARPG
-708 TYYLGRPWHTGP
+708 TYYLGRPWHPGA
-720 SAVGQLVIRNT
+720 SAVGRLVIRNT
-731 SLPAAVKTQGPW
+731 SLPAAVKTEGPW

-761 TGPGAGTGAGRPQL
+761 TGPGAGTGANRPQL
-775 GPDQAASHTARTY
+775 GPDQAAAHTARAY

-795 NPTA
+795 NPAA

>member
-1 MSASPHRRPAGRR
+1 MSASPHRRPTGRR
-14 RLALA
+14 RFALV

-30 AVPLVVKAGAV
+30 AVPLVVKADAV

-59 SGSGTTGGRAAAA
+59 SGTGTTGGRAAAT

-101 KGLIDASTDDSG
+101 KGLIDANTDDSG
-113 KPQSCADYAAGTG
+113 KSQSCADYAAGTG

-141 GRTKVPSGAQE
+141 GRAKVPSGAQE

-167 FTVPART
+167 FPVPART
-174 TVIGVPG
+174 TVVGVPG

-246 SFSDLP
+246 SFSDDP
-252 HPDSAEPVRFGR
+252 HPDSANPVHFGR
-264 HYQVHDGALD
+264 EYQVHDGALD

-284 GYNRFANHDKT
+284 GYNTFSNHDKT
-295 MLIGSSDQDTKLRVT
+295 MLIGSSDKDTKLRVT
-310 LHHNVFQGVV
+310 LHHNVFRGVV
-320 QRAPLARVGRIH
+320 QRAPLARVGQIH
-332 LYDNFYDTTASE
+332 LYDNYYDTTASE

-364 NHWKLSSDRKA
+364 NHWKLSSDRKT
-375 SQLFSG
+375 SQLLSG
-381 DGTGAIAGSGNLVG
+381 DGTGAVAGSGNLVD
-395 GAAVDLVAAYNAA
+395 GAPVDLVAAHNSADT
-408 NPGRKIKTT
+408 GKKIKTT
-417 VGWKPTLTAGLEPA
+417 VGWRPTLTAGLEPA
-431 AGLPKKLAVQAGA
+431 AGLPTKLAGKAGKAGEAGA
-444 GVLTETEG
+444 GVLTETGG
-452 KGPTPS
+452 KA
-458 GPAPSA
+458 PAPSG
-464 PTPSAPTPS
+464 S
-473 GPAPSRPA
+473 A

-493 AAHRSVQA
+493 ADHRSVQA
-501 AVDAATAGDT
+501 AVNAAAPGDT
-511 VLVARGTYRETVHV
+511 VLVSRGTYRETLNV
-525 PASKHGLTLKG
+525 PASKQGLTLKG

-541 EDVVITY
+541 EDIVITY

-582 TVENTWQRSAHPGL
+582 TVENTWDRSAHPDVR
-596 KDTQAVA
+596 DTQAVA
-603 LNASGDRQ
+603 VNASGDRQ
-611 KYVNSRF
+611 EYLNSRF

-642 CFVAGDVDFV
+642 CFIAGDVDFV

-658 VYDRV
+658 VYDHV
-663 NITLRDRGAAAGGHN
+663 NFTLRDRGAATGGHN
-678 GYLAAPNTDSAKRY
+678 GYLAAPNTDAAKPY

-699 TISSPAQPR
+699 TISSPARPG
-708 TYYLGRPWHTGP
+708 TYYLGRPWHP
-720 SAVGQLVIRNT
+720 AESAVGRLVIRNT
-731 SLPAAVKTQGPW
+731 SLPAAVKTEGPW

-761 TGPGAGTGAGRPQL
+761 TGPGAGSGATRPQL
-775 GPDQAASHTARTY
+775 GPDQAAAHTARAY

-795 NPTA
+795 NPTG

>member
-1 MSASPHRRPAGRR
+1 MSASPHRRPTGRR

-30 AVPLVVKAGAV
+30 AVPLVVKADAV

-59 SGSGTTGGRAAAA
+59 SGSGTTGGAAADA
-72 ARVFTVSTR
+72 AHVFTVSTR
-81 AELARALAA
+81 AELVRALSA
-90 GPADAPRIVRV
+90 GPAGAPRIIRV
-101 KGLIDASTDDSG
+101 KGLIHADADDSG
-113 KPQSCADYAAGTG
+113 KPQSCADHAAGTG

-141 GRTKVPSGAQE
+141 GRAKVPSGAQE
-152 NARRAAQ
+152 DARRAAQ

-218 TDGSTGNWNSAYDAV
+218 ADGSTGNWNSAYDAV

-246 SFSDLP
+246 SFSDAP
-252 HPDSAEPVRFGR
+252 HPDSANPVRFGR
-264 HYQVHDGALD
+264 EYQVHDGALD

-284 GYNRFANHDKT
+284 GYNSFSNHDKT
-295 MLIGSSDQDTKLRVT
+295 MLIGSSDKDTKLRVT
-310 LHHNVFQGVV
+310 LHHNVFRGIV
-320 QRAPLARVGRIH
+320 QRAPLARVGQIH
-332 LYDNFYDTTASE
+332 LYDNSYDTTPSE
-344 GYAHSYSVNSRAGA
+344 GYAHSYSINSRAGA

-364 NHWKLSSDRKA
+364 NHWKLSSDRKT
-375 SQLFSG
+375 SQLLTG

-395 GAAVDLVAAYNAA
+395 GAPVDLVAAHNSAG
-408 NPGRKIKTT
+408 PGKKIKTT
-417 VGWKPTLTAGLEPA
+417 VDWRPTLTAGLEPA
-431 AGLPKKLAVQAGA
+431 AGLPAKLAAKAGA
-444 GVLTETEG
+444 GILTETGG
-452 KGPTPS
+452 K
-458 GPAPSA
+458 A
-464 PTPSAPTPS
+464 APTPS
-473 GPAPSRPA
+473 GPA

-511 VLVARGTYRETVHV
+511 VLVSRGTYRETVNV

-582 TVENTWQRSAHPGL
+582 TVENTWERSAHPDVR
-596 KDTQAVA
+596 DTQAVA
-603 LNASGDRQ
+603 VNASGDRQ
-611 KYVNSRF
+611 KYVDSRF

-642 CFVAGDVDFV
+642 CFIAGDVDFV

-658 VYDRV
+658 VYDQV

-678 GYLAAPNTDSAKRY
+678 GYLAAPNTDAAKPY

-699 TISSPAQPR
+699 TISSPARPG
-708 TYYLGRPWHTGP
+708 TYYLGRPWHPGP

-731 SLPAAVKTQGPW
+731 SLPAAVKTEGPW

-761 TGPGAGTGAGRPQL
+761 TGPGAGTGANRPQL
-775 GPDQAASHTARTY
+775 APDRAAAHTARAY
-788 LAGTDGW
+788 LAGTDDW
-795 NPTA
+795 NPTH